1 MEGKELYNEDDEL
14 NPKSSKNEEDDS
26 DNFGLPDIEDASDKQ
41 ENLGDPFSE
50 SWSDD
55 KEEETPSYSDEYSSS
70 SDLSESN
77 YAYADDELDSDHHE
91 DTYKSSYY
99 EEEYG
104 QKKSP
109 VGWIIFAV
117 LVVVAIV
124 VGIFWWMNREPE
136 KVPPPVVQTP
146 IVEKK
151 PEPVVEKEPEP
162 APEPVKQAGV
172 FEINQP
178 TGRYH
183 VIVASSIDKD
193 LVMDYGKRLA
203 KKGMTCNV
211 LAPRGNKKFHRL
223 SIADYVSLNDAA
235 IKAEQLKGE
244 FGDGVWV
251 IRY

>member
-14 NPKSSKNEEDDS
+14 NPKKNEDDDS
-26 DNFGLPDIEDASDKQ
+26 DNFGLPEIEDADDKQ
-41 ENLGDPFSE
+41 EGLGDPFSE
-50 SWSDD
+50 TWSDK
-55 KEEETPSYSDEYSSS
+55 KEEETQSYSDEYSSS
-70 SDLSESN
+70 DSSESN
-77 YAYADDELDSDHHE
+77 YAYSGDTLDSGAHE

-117 LVVVAIV
+117 IVVAAVIV
-124 VGIFWWMNREPE
+124 GVFWWLNREPE
-136 KVPPPVVQTP
+136 KEVVQPVIEKP
-146 IVEKK
+146 IVEK

-162 APEPVKQAGV
+162 EPEPVRQAGV

-193 LVMDYGKRLA
+193 LVVDYGNRLA
-203 KKGMTCNV
+203 KNGLTCNV
-211 LAPRGNKKFHRL
+211 LAPRGNRKFHRL
-223 SIADYVSLNDAA
+223 SVADYVSLNDAA
-235 IKAEQLKGE
+235 IKAEQLKSE
-244 FGDGVWV
+244 FGDEVWV